1 MLVLSNGSRDASR
14 RNHSGLAWLAGI
26 VVAIVLA
33 LAFNAAARAET
44 SELRISKQPSII
56 YLPLVVMEQNK
67 LVEKHAKAQGLG
79 DFKVQ
84 WITFNSG
91 GASTDALLSG
101 NVDLVTSG
109 VSNLL

>member
-14 RNHSGLAWLAGI
+14 RNHSGLAWLAGF
-26 VVAIVLA
+26 VVAIVVA

-67 LVEKHAKAQGLG
+67 LVEKPGRFQGSV
-79 DFKVQ
+79 DHVQ
-84 WITFNSG
+84 QRWRFDRR
-91 GASTDALLSG
+91 A
-101 NVDLVTSG
+101 VVR
-109 VSNLL
+109 